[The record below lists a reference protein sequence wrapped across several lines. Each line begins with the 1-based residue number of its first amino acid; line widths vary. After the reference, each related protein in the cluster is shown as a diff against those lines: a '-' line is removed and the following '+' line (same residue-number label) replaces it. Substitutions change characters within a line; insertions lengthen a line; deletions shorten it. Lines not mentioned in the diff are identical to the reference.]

1 MNYIHILIHIKNLR
15 KGLKAVLIGA
25 FLMMGLSI
33 NAQSSAKGY
42 FNSGAKEFVH
52 SKLKEA
58 IATVDKGLKIYPND
72 ENLNELRKKLEEEKK
87 KQDQNKDK
95 QDKKDQNKK
104 DQDKKDQEKKE
115 QDKKDKQDEDK
126 KKDEEKKDQ
135 DQKDQDQ
142 KEQDKKDEEKKKE
155 QQQPQVGQ
163 MTPEQVQQLLETMNN
178 EEAKTQKK
186 VNAQKVKGKKIQTE
200 KDW

>member
-142 KEQDKKDEEKKKE
+142 KDEEKKKE